1 MKLLRGLC
9 ICVAAVGTISA
20 CGGGS
25 SNNSSSSAPAAS
37 SSPAT
42 APAGGATID
51 GAEFK
56 FTPSTDT
63 VAKGTK
69 ITFKN
74 TGHVA
79 HDLKLAQGAKVLAGT
94 KLIEPGQSASFT
106 VNLPPG
112 TYKMFCSVPGHEQ
125 AGMKGTI
132 TVK

>member
-1 MKLLRGLC
+1 MKLLRWACL
-9 ICVAAVGTISA
+9 CVAAAGTISG
-20 CGGGS
+20 CGGS
-25 SNNSSSSAPAAS
+25 SGSSPTSKQASSA
-37 SSPAT
+37 SPAT
-42 APAGGATID
+42 APAGETTIA

-74 TGHVA
+74 AGHVG
-79 HDLKLAQGAKVLAGT
+79 HDLKLAHAGKVVAGT
-94 KLIEPGQSASFT
+94 RVIQSGQSASFT

-112 TYKMFCSVPGHEQ
+112 TYQMFCSVPGHEQ

-132 TVK
+132 VVK